1 MQMKI
6 DFKPDTIA
14 VEVQPTSLEDEKI
27 TLGDIVSGM
36 LTALAGTIKDYMK
49 KHEPSEEDIADV
61 HDNMVHLFNRVLNDV
76 FPTVTPLG
84 FELSDAGVLYAMD
97 MIIHEAYEKGLTFD
111 EAIAEYEKK
120 AQEYVNVRKMS

>member
-6 DFKPDTIA
+6 NFNPDTIS
-14 VEVQPTSLEDEKI
+14 VEVQPTTLEDEKI
-27 TLGDIVSGM
+27 SLGDIISGM

-49 KHEPSEEDIADV
+49 KHEPSEDDIADV
-61 HDNMVHLFNRVLNDV
+61 HDNMVHLFNCVLNDV
-76 FPTVTPLG
+76 FPTVKPLG

-97 MIIHEAYEKGLTFD
+97 MIVNDTYEKGMTFD
-111 EAIAEYEKK
+111 EALAEYEKK